1 MLTNERIRRIAADI
15 ADGRLPPR
23 PVVRVTSAPDIGTD
37 GEYTLRVLV
46 VLRAASPA
54 DVTGDQAATLLSDLQ
69 DRLRADGETRFASIE
84 YATDEELAMHGG
96 S

>member
-1 MLTNERIRRIAADI
+1 
-15 ADGRLPPR
+15 
-23 PVVRVTSAPDIGTD
+23 
-37 GEYTLRVLV
+37 
-46 VLRAASPA
+46 LRAASPA